1 MLMTEV
7 FLDTSFAIALAS
19 VTDRHHSQALAIA
32 ADLTRRNTKLVTTQA
47 ILLELGNALSKAR
60 YRKAAI
66 QLLAS
71 LETDPNVTIVPLTT
85 LLYSRAFEL
94 FKTRLDK
101 EWGLVDCISFT
112 VMRDRNIADALT
124 ADEHFSQA
132 GFRRLLL

>member
-1 MLMTEV
+1 MTEV
-7 FLDTSFAIALAS
+7 FLDTSFAIALSS
-19 VTDRHHSQALAIA
+19 VTDRHHPQAMTIA
-32 ADLTRRNTKLVTTQA
+32 AELTRQKTKLVTTQA
-47 ILLELGNALSKAR
+47 ILLELGNALSKSR

-66 QLLAS
+66 QLLTS
-71 LETDPNVTIVPLTT
+71 LETDPNVTIVPITT
-85 LLYSRAFEL
+85 QLYSRAFEL

-112 VMRDRNIADALT
+112 VMRDRNISDALT

>member
-1 MLMTEV
+1 MTEV
-7 FLDTSFAIALAS
+7 FLDTSFAIALSS

-32 ADLTRRNTKLVTTQA
+32 ADLTRRKTKLVTTQA

-60 YRKAAI
+60 YRQAAI
-66 QLLAS
+66 QLLTA
-71 LETDPNVTIVPLTT
+71 LETDPNVTIVPLTPQ
-85 LLYSRAFEL
+85 LYSRAFEL

-112 VMRDRNIADALT
+112 VMRDRNITDALT